1 MKSKYITIG
10 LSAILICCIGVNI
23 YQYVTT
29 SNLKQSL
36 STLTNSKNELTA
48 EIDNKTAELNNI
60 TIKIEEANNT
70 ISNLT
75 AEKEGLSLSNQELQA
90 QLDELQEDIETV
102 EEQDTSTA
110 NLTEED
116 MEAAEQILKELEEEH
131 PEWFTDTSGNTSEG
145 NYEHVGTPSTGE
157 LTNPNSYGSG
167 DASGLDKN
175 AQVY

>member
-10 LSAILICCIGVNI
+10 LSIILLGCIGVNI

-29 SNLKQSL
+29 SNLKSSL
-36 STLTNSKNELTA
+36 STLTNMKNELTA
-48 EIDNKTAELNNI
+48 EIDNKTVEFSNV
-60 TIKIEEANNT
+60 TSEIEEANNT

-157 LTNPNSYGSG
+157 LPNTGKFGSG
-167 DASGLDKN
+167 DYSGLGDN
-175 AQVY
+175 VTVY